1 MAIYGTSN
9 MGGIGSFGPRLPLAQ
24 RGGPLRIAILG
35 SRGYPSTYGGYETLV
50 RQMAK
55 AWSDEGHEI
64 TVYCRD
70 RPEQQK
76 RSQWEVDGV
85 RCISTLGY
93 ESKAASTLSFGLT
106 SHADAAFRDFDVAL
120 ILNVANGYFLK
131 LLEARGIPTV
141 VNTDGIEWV
150 RGKWGKT
157 AKKIFYEG
165 AKRCAKDATLLIS
178 DSIAI
183 SAIWSKEFGVSPR
196 FVPYGA
202 EIVDEPAT
210 HKLNEVGIEPGS
222 YALAVARLVPE
233 NNVDL
238 LLDALERT
246 GDHTPAVIVGSA
258 NYDAPIAVRLQRLH
272 DAGKLNWLGH
282 VHDQELLT
290 QLWSN
295 AAVYVHGHSVGG
307 TNPALLQALGAGAPT
322 LALDT
327 PFNLEVLLTKD
338 QLYPKDPDTLAEMIG
353 TVISDPTKQAQFRD
367 YGQDT
372 IRSRYQWQDI
382 YDGYER
388 VLRDAVALKTQRC
401 RI

>member
-1 MAIYGTSN
+1 MTIYGTSN
-9 MGGIGSFGPRLPLAQ
+9 MGDAGSLGPRLPLAQ

-55 AWSDEGHEI
+55 AWSDEGHKV
-64 TVYCRD
+64 TVYCR
-70 RPEQQK
+70 E
-76 RSQWEVDGV
+76 RSDQHSRRQWEVDGI
-85 RCISTLGY
+85 RCIATAGY
-93 ESKAASTLSFGLT
+93 ESKAASTLSFGLS
-106 SHADAAFRDFDVAL
+106 SHADAAFRDFDAAL
-120 ILNVANGYFLK
+120 VLNVANGYFLK
-131 LLEARGIPTV
+131 LLEARGTPTV

-165 AKRCAKDATLLIS
+165 AKRCANDATLLIS
-178 DSIAI
+178 DSLAI
-183 SAIWSKEFGVSPR
+183 GAIWSKEFGVDPR

-202 EIVDEPAT
+202 EIVDEPSS
-210 HKLNEVGIEPGS
+210 HKLEEAGIAPGS

-238 LLDALERT
+238 MLDALERIS
-246 GDHTPAVIVGSA
+246 GDTPAVVVGSA
-258 NYDAPIAVRLQRLH
+258 NYDAPIAARLQRLH

-327 PFNLEVLLTKD
+327 PFNLEVLLSKD
-338 QLYPKDPDTLAEMIG
+338 QLYPNDAEALAAMISA
-353 TVISDPTKQAQFRD
+353 VMSDPAQQARLRE
-367 YGQDT
+367 YGQAT

-388 VLRDAVALKTQRC
+388 VLRDAIAIKSQR
-401 RI
+401 R